1 LVSVPEWLGNAPMLD
16 STNTLPAFL
25 DYNIVEP
32 TDGHTN
38 LAFSVGALTVFFICD
53 WATADA
59 NQNGTGPGDEAGD
72 PAYLLAA
79 GDFSSGSPDGLWAI
93 YFDPGGT
100 NIYFGGVSNSEST
113 VFVSASISWPSNSA
127 HEIDISYDT
136 NTMLYIDGQL
146 AGTGGPVTIIPAA
159 DVWTN
164 GFFIGSDSAGFEQAR
179 GVFWYLEFFD
189 SGWFDYSD
197 GAYWFFINPWP
208 FLANG
213 FAAWQGSGGGGGP
226 DVTPGSPGALLP
238 DGSGGGGGGGSPDIQ
253 NPGTNLWLFI
263 SLQSNSATVTL
274 SNTVAGYPYLLLAA
288 TNLNGPWT
296 TNQSLL
302 AAANTTVAAP
312 IPVGKT
318 NAVFFE
324 AKQGVPGMLK
334 WKVFLGGPGDV
345 LIPGGIDAS
354 PAIGADGT
362 IYITTTCNGTP
373 TNTFL
378 FAIDPLTGNVKWS
391 NNVFTND
398 STSSNNWG
406 CEISSSP
413 AIGSNGTI

>member
-1 LVSVPEWLGNAPMLD
+1 MKIIKNRSFKPLAAIFAAFIATIKPAFCQDGPPPPPPDPYLDSYAFWDTTNWTSDDGYPPINFTNLVSVPEWLGGAPQID
-16 STNTLPAFL
+16 TANTLPAFL

-32 TDGHTN
+32 TDGHMN

-113 VFVSASISWPSNSA
+113 VFVSAPISWPSNSA

-136 NTMLYIDGQL
+136 NTMLYLDGQL
-146 AGTGGPVTIIPAA
+146 AGTGGPVTIIPAT

-213 FAAWQGSGGGGGP
+213 FASW
-226 DVTPGSPGALLP
+226 
-238 DGSGGGGGGGSPDIQ
+238 
-253 NPGTNLWLFI
+253 
-263 SLQSNSATVTL
+263 
-274 SNTVAGYPYLLLAA
+274 
-288 TNLNGPWT
+288 
-296 TNQSLL
+296 
-302 AAANTTVAAP
+302 
-312 IPVGKT
+312 
-318 NAVFFE
+318 
-324 AKQGVPGMLK
+324 
-334 WKVFLGGPGDV
+334 
-345 LIPGGIDAS
+345 
-354 PAIGADGT
+354 
-362 IYITTTCNGTP
+362 
-373 TNTFL
+373 
-378 FAIDPLTGNVKWS
+378 
-391 NNVFTND
+391 
-398 STSSNNWG
+398 
-406 CEISSSP
+406 
-413 AIGSNGTI
+413 